1 VGQTTH
7 AARGVPPRFL
17 NPKAPGPVKA
27 SPVEVKDVRKEWGLE
42 GSKLD
47 NPSPGSSSTA
57 SASTAKP

>member
-1 VGQTTH
+1 VGQGTY

-27 SPVEVKDVRKEWGLE
+27 APVDVKDMGKEWGPE

-47 NPSPGSSSTA
+47 NPPPASSPP
-57 SASTAKP
+57 AKP